1 MMKKIKKI
9 NLKNY
14 YNFII
19 YFKTMSIY
27 NKLII
32 MLFLKNNLIF
42 Y

>member
-9 NLKNY
+9 NLKI

>member
-9 NLKNY
+9 KLKI

-27 NKLII
+27 NKLIF
-32 MLFLKNNLIF
+32 MLFLKKII
-42 Y
+42 